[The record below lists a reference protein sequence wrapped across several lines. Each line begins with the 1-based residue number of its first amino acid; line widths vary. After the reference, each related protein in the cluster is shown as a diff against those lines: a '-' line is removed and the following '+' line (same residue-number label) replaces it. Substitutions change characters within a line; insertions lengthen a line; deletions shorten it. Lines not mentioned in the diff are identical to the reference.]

1 MVWGRFCARH
11 FCPSGG
17 VREDSFFGG
26 ATMSAV
32 MPERISNLDLW
43 EAYKARYD
51 ACARDKLIVR
61 YAPLVKYVAGR
72 LAMGLPPHIEVDDL
86 VSYGVFGLMEAI
98 ERFDPARRVKF
109 ETYAI
114 ARIRGA
120 MLDNLRASDWIPYSV
135 RQKAKQLEA
144 AYAKVEASLGRS
156 ATDAEVAAE
165 MGVTVDRL
173 HKMLQDVRGT
183 SLVSLDEVL
192 TGEDDSGNQMRALE
206 VVGDQS
212 AQDPLS
218 YAEFEDRKRILAQA
232 IEQLPEK
239 ERLVIALYYH
249 QGLTVT
255 EISRILGVSQSRISQ
270 LHSKAVVRLRSRLS
284 RLLSA

>member
-1 MVWGRFCARH
+1 
-11 FCPSGG
+11 
-17 VREDSFFGG
+17 
-26 ATMSAV
+26 MSAV
-32 MPERISNLDLW
+32 MPERNSDIELW

-51 ACARDKLIVR
+51 YRARDKLIVK

-72 LAMGLPPHIEVDDL
+72 LAMGLPSHIEVDDL
-86 VSYGVFGLMEAI
+86 VSYGVFGLIEAI
-98 ERFDPARRVKF
+98 ERFDPARQVKF

-120 MLDNLRASDWIPYSV
+120 MLDSLRAFDWIPYSV
-135 RQKAKQLEA
+135 RQKSKELES
-144 AYAKVEASLGRS
+144 AYSKVESRIGRS

-165 MGVTVDRL
+165 MGIPIDRL
-173 HKMLQDVRGT
+173 HKMLQEVRGM
-183 SLVSLDEVL
+183 SIVSLDEVL
-192 TGEDDSGNQMRALE
+192 SGEDDSSNQVRTVE
-206 VVGDQS
+206 VIGDAS

-218 YAEFEDRKRILAQA
+218 FVEFEDRKRILAEA
-232 IEQLPEK
+232 IERLPEK

-270 LHSKAVVRLRSRLS
+270 VHSKAVLRLRSRLT
-284 RLLSA
+284 RRLSA